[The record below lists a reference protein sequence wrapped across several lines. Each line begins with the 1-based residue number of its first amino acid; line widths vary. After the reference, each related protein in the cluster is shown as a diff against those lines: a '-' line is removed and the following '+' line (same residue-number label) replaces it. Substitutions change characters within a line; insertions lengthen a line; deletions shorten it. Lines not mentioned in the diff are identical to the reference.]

1 MERAAKKGG
10 KNSEVYG
17 CLMDASMAAE
27 NLMLKATELGL
38 GTCAIK
44 SYNDTA
50 VRKILELPERYRIEM
65 LISIGYPDGTPR
77 CPKRPP
83 VEQICYFDHITE

>member
-1 MERAAKKGG
+1 
-10 KNSEVYG
+10 
-17 CLMDASMAAE
+17 MDASMAAE

-50 VRKILELPERYRIEM
+50 VRKILELPEKYRIEM

-83 VEQICYFDHITE
+83 AEQICYFDHITEEERINE

>member
-1 MERAAKKGG
+1 
-10 KNSEVYG
+10 
-17 CLMDASMAAE
+17 MDASMAAE

-50 VRKILELPERYRIEM
+50 VRKILELPDRYRIEM
-65 LISIGYPDGTPR
+65 HYLYRLSRWYPPLPEASSGRTDML
-77 CPKRPP
+77 
-83 VEQICYFDHITE
+83 F